1 MASILPLG
9 FGRGRGIVAVA
20 ILGHALH
27 EHRAGTQR
35 YADHATNQG
44 GGTGAGTAA
53 TRAIDRRIQ
62 RRWGLR
68 LEGGERMD
76 GFGEADALLGAAE
89 TRRAD
94 ADRPVALTDVAKEI
108 GSASGRERECQD
120 V

>member
-1 MASILPLG
+1 MLLPPPSSTRTDTPCPDSTLV
-9 FGRGRGIVAVA
+9 RS
-20 ILGHALH
+20 
-27 EHRAGTQR
+27 R

-94 ADRPVALTDVAKEI
+94 ADRPVALTDVAKADCRAVGVRLREI
-108 GSASGRERECQD
+108 GRAH